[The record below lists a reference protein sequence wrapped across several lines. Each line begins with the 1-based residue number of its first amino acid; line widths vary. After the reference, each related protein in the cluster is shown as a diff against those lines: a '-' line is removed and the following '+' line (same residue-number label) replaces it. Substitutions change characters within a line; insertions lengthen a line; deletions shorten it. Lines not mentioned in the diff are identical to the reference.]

1 VRGKI
6 DPNFSTGQAYDALS
20 AWVAANA
27 VANKTFATQVAAA
40 STWGYSLSKVIED
53 PKLAQA
59 MFGTELGSESR
70 AYWGAFLDGL
80 GQIQHVV
87 DAAKLGGSYDP
98 QAKVAYNVLRG
109 KLVEYVNELRDSSPL
124 FKAQWD
130 YLEEA
135 SGPDPAISYFMPVFG
150 EYYGPLTGYPGD

>member
-1 VRGKI
+1 
-6 DPNFSTGQAYDALS
+6 
-20 AWVAANA
+20 
-27 VANKTFATQVAAA
+27 
-40 STWGYSLSKVIED
+40 
-53 PKLAQA
+53 

-70 AYWGAFLDGL
+70 SYWGAFLDGL

-87 DAAKLGGSYDP
+87 DAGKFGGSYDP

-109 KLVEYVNELRDSSPL
+109 KLVDYVNELRESSPQ

-150 EYYGPLTGYPGD
+150 DYYGPLTGYPGA